1 MKAVRSSREAKP
13 SAIGG
18 HPRVLAEDDRRLGLV
33 AADLVDRQPVYLVRE
48 DQPAVG
54 LVDVEMGGEVG
65 DVAPRLVPDGRDAD
79 VARHVVAA
87 ARLQLGEEGADA
99 AARIEHVVDERSEEH
114 TSELQS
120 LMRNSYAVFC
130 LKKKQ
135 TKTQHNT

>member
-99 AARIEHVVDERSEEH
+99 AARIEQLVDERSEERRGGKRCVRTCRYPWSASH
-114 TSELQS
+114 
-120 LMRNSYAVFC
+120 
-130 LKKKQ
+130 
-135 TKTQHNT
+135 

>member
-87 ARLQLGEEGADA
+87 AVLQLREEGADA
-99 AARIEHVVDERSEEH
+99 AARTDHAAQQDTGVVAAAGSDQIAER
-114 TSELQS
+114 
-120 LMRNSYAVFC
+120 
-130 LKKKQ
+130 
-135 TKTQHNT
+135 QHLYTGLRA